1 MLIFKGSKD
10 ILLSQENFAHL
21 QDVST
26 QSEMHIL
33 SGLGHLAFMQS
44 PELIAKVISDFVLN
58 KVETDDSQMPMK
70 KLA

>member
-1 MLIFKGSKD
+1 
-10 ILLSQENFAHL
+10 
-21 QDVST
+21 
-26 QSEMHIL
+26 MHIL